1 MNPLSSTAMHA
12 FVYRIVERLTGD
24 GPALSRNRHFHAF
37 TSPEGRQALRV
48 ARRLRSIAR
57 DAAASGGPLR
67 FVETGGGAGV
77 VHLEIPIPA
86 GVRTAT
92 LPTAEWELLCRMPAM
107 RAVKLERG
115 EVRERGMDRAI
126 L

>member
-1 MNPLSSTAMHA
+1 MHA

-57 DAAASGGPLR
+57 DAAASGAPLR
-67 FVETGGGAGV
+67 FVEASDGAGE

-86 GVRTAT
+86 GVRRAI
-92 LPTAEWELLCRMPAM
+92 LPTAEWDLLRRMPAM
-107 RAVKLERG
+107 RAVSLERADPRG
-115 EVRERGMDRAI
+115 HGMDRAVV
-126 L
+126 